1 MNPKAMNILFV
12 DDDEVMAQ
20 SVEMALRANG
30 HACEIAG
37 LGERAV
43 ALCTRNDYDIA
54 VLDVGLPDIDGYHV
68 VRRLKTAGVETPLLL
83 QTGRDDPDF
92 RANAASLGV
101 EDFLT
106 KPFSIAELL
115 ERMEQVL
122 ARDGIEGPAC
132 EARASDTVVPAA
144 KAGGEVPGGGRAER
158 RRHERKA
165 VVEAAMIED
174 GGSHIACV
182 ILNLSESGA
191 GIRLSDADLDCPETF
206 TLQPLDGVA
215 RRCTQRWR
223 KGAMVGAEFS

>member
-30 HACEIAG
+30 HVCEIAG

-43 ALCTRNDYDIA
+43 ALCKSNEYDIA

-68 VRRLKTAGVETPLLL
+68 VRRLKTEGVKTPVLL
-83 QTGRDDPDF
+83 QTGLNDPDLP
-92 RANAASLGV
+92 ANAASLGV

-122 ARDGIEGPAC
+122 ARDGIDDSAC
-132 EARASDTVVPAA
+132 EPQASESVIPAARAD
-144 KAGGEVPGGGRAER
+144 GEVPETGRAER

-165 VVEAAMIED
+165 VVEAAVITDQE
-174 GGSHIACV
+174 SHIACV

-191 GIRLSDADLDCPETF
+191 GIRLSDAELDCPETF
-206 TLQPLDGVA
+206 TLQPLDGEA

-223 KGAMVGAEFS
+223 KDAMVGVKFS